1 VSTILSRSFCHTYA
15 PDRMVYDPVTYILVV
30 VHEYVADMCSVVV
43 EHEDWTVCACLLAI
57 IFKLE

>member
-1 VSTILSRSFCHTYA
+1 
-15 PDRMVYDPVTYILVV
+15 MVYDPVTYILVV

-57 IFKLE
+57 ILKLE